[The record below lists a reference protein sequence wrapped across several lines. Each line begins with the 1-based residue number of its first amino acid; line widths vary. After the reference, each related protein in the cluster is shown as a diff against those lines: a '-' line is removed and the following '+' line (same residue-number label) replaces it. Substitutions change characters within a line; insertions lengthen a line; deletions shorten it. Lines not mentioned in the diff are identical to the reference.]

1 MCHSNHHNISVK
13 MTFLNTERTAGERL
27 LRRVTCPNHAS
38 FHLETVA
45 GKDSCGPI
53 KKLILIFT
61 KSLPVLKVADAEKFP
76 QAFVF
81 KSLQNHARTRT
92 HDVTW
97 GWAVARLQHRIGT
110 SLTQVR
116 LPGATRKFFSRSQ
129 LLVPTLLRC
138 PYTPA
143 YNRKH

>member
-1 MCHSNHHNISVK
+1 

-27 LRRVTCPNHAS
+27 LWRVTCPNHAS
-38 FHLETVA
+38 FRLVTVA

-81 KSLQNHARTRT
+81 KSLQNHERTRT

-97 GWAVARLQHRIGT
+97 GWAVAQLVQHGIGT

-116 LPGATRKFFSRSQ
+116 LQ
-129 LLVPTLLRC
+129 IL
-138 PYTPA
+138 
-143 YNRKH
+143 